1 MSVFSFSHKLCK
13 NSSHLFAQN
22 LKNCTKIFLLKKK
35 YYFQY
40 SLILCKGVCVAKQKF
55 GREVIQS
62 VIEKN
67 QTKRREIAQLTIKID
82 AKLDEAL
89 VKLSN
94 ALNISKNR
102 LIEDILMESGIIQEV
117 EENYDE
123 QYVSFSK
130 TCD

>member
-1 MSVFSFSHKLCK
+1 M
-13 NSSHLFAQN
+13 
-22 LKNCTKIFLLKKK
+22 
-35 YYFQY
+35 
-40 SLILCKGVCVAKQKF
+40 AKQKF

-123 QYVSFSK
+123 
-130 TCD
+130 

>member
-1 MSVFSFSHKLCK
+1 
-13 NSSHLFAQN
+13 
-22 LKNCTKIFLLKKK
+22 
-35 YYFQY
+35 
-40 SLILCKGVCVAKQKF
+40 VAKQKF
-55 GREVIQS
+55 GREIIQS

-67 QTKRREIAQLTIKID
+67 QTKKRSIAQLTIKID
-82 AKLDEAL
+82 TKLDDAL

-123 QYVSFSK
+123 
-130 TCD
+130 

>member
-1 MSVFSFSHKLCK
+1 M
-13 NSSHLFAQN
+13 
-22 LKNCTKIFLLKKK
+22 
-35 YYFQY
+35 
-40 SLILCKGVCVAKQKF
+40 
-55 GREVIQS
+55 
-62 VIEKN
+62 IEKN

-123 QYVSFSK
+123 
-130 TCD
+130 

>member
-1 MSVFSFSHKLCK
+1 M
-13 NSSHLFAQN
+13 
-22 LKNCTKIFLLKKK
+22 
-35 YYFQY
+35 
-40 SLILCKGVCVAKQKF
+40 
-55 GREVIQS
+55 
-62 VIEKN
+62 IEKN

-94 ALNISKNR
+94 SLNISKNR

-123 QYVSFSK
+123 
-130 TCD
+130 